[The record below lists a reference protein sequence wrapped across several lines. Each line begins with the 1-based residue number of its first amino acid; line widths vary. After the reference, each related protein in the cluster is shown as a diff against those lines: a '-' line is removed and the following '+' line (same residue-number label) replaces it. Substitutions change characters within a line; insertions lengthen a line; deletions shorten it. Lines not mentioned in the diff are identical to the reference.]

1 MMEAEKRKKDN
12 NVNHDQSHQILAN
25 ENHIT
30 DISDQFTATTASNII
45 TESRPIFTEHHP
57 IRTFNLIGI
66 PYQSTKRFKK
76 TIEIIDQFKN
86 IVLDI
91 EAVKINTPV
100 TFKKYQNSDKRPL
113 TVSILLPKQMRIVWG
128 HRVWGDRICGGGIS
142 FGPTNSRGWR
152 MASEKKV
159 AWSPNIKCDEEVG
172 GEKWASSSSTKIL

>member
-12 NVNHDQSHQILAN
+12 NVNHDQSHQMLIN
-25 ENHIT
+25 ENHN
-30 DISDQFTATTASNII
+30 SDQFTTTASNII
-45 TESRPIFTEHHP
+45 TESLTTNSPVFIEHHP
-57 IRTFNLIGI
+57 MRTFNLIGI

-113 TVSILLPKQMRIVWG
+113 TVSILLSKQMRIVWG
-128 HRVWGDRICGGGIS
+128 GIG
-142 FGPTNSRGWR
+142 FG
-152 MASEKKV
+152 
-159 AWSPNIKCDEEVG
+159 
-172 GEKWASSSSTKIL
+172 

>member
-12 NVNHDQSHQILAN
+12 NVNHDQSHQMLIN
-25 ENHIT
+25 ENHN
-30 DISDQFTATTASNII
+30 SDQFTTTASNII
-45 TESRPIFTEHHP
+45 TESLTNSPVFIEHHP
-57 IRTFNLIGI
+57 MRTFNLIGI

-113 TVSILLPKQMRIVWG
+113 TVSILLPKTDVY
-128 HRVWGDRICGGGIS
+128 CG
-142 FGPTNSRGWR
+142 
-152 MASEKKV
+152 
-159 AWSPNIKCDEEVG
+159 
-172 GEKWASSSSTKIL
+172 